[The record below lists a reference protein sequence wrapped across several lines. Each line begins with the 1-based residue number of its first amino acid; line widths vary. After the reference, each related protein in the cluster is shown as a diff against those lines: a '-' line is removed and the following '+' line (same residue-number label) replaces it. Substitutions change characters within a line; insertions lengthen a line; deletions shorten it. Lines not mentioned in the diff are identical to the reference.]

1 MWPSFVLGK
10 NPIVVNIFIQTT
22 GTAYPSGAP
31 LVFSGV
37 RVTRSLV
44 LCLYFVD
51 RCLSFFFWPL
61 CCLYFFDLRILI
73 TLWYLQ
79 TLLIQAPIFILNLVC
94 HYIKLY
100 TCNFFPVYTSYN
112 KITEHSVGD
121 RRDGRR
127 DYSSMRIVYKTATP
141 MSCNCFKTVLT
152 SCFLSYFKLPF
163 RVGCAKAA
171 LDFDRES
178 KVSIFSYL

>member
-22 GTAYPSGAP
+22 WTAYPSGAP

-51 RCLSFFFWPL
+51 RFLSFFFWPL

-79 TLLIQAPIFILNLVC
+79 TLLIQAPIFILNLVY
-94 HYIKLY
+94 HYINLY
-100 TCNFFPVYTSYN
+100 TCNFFQY
-112 KITEHSVGD
+112 I
-121 RRDGRR
+121 
-127 DYSSMRIVYKTATP
+127 
-141 MSCNCFKTVLT
+141 TVLVT
-152 SCFLSYFKLPF
+152 AVMAAVGALSIKQLLLCLVTVLKQFLRVVSCRILKNL
-163 RVGCAKAA
+163 
-171 LDFDRES
+171 LQ
-178 KVSIFSYL
+178 